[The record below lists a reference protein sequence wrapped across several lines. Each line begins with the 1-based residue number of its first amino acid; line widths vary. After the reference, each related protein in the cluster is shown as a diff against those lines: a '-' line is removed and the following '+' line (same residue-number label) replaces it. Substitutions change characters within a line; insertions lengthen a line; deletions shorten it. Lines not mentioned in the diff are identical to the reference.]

1 MLVAVERSS
10 RGLSPN
16 ANVVSTV
23 SQKAGISIPQPRDLL
38 RVVTGKSNVV
48 H

>member
-1 MLVAVERSS
+1 MLAAVERSS
-10 RGLSPN
+10 RGLSPERERRQYGLTK
-16 ANVVSTV
+16 SWD
-23 SQKAGISIPQPRDLL
+23 SIPQPRDLL